1 MILATLLSASN
12 LKHSLLAIFLCW
24 FFSPFTAQAQL
35 QAGTAKIDITGPT
48 GSTMYGY
55 GSRGKNLSTGT
66 HDPLYARALVLQNGE
81 SKLAI
86 VTLDLGAFYERNKKR
101 VLAALPTDVKF
112 DQVLLIA
119 SHSHS
124 TPTNYDDFPSE
135 ADPWI
140 KQVEKKIAQAIV
152 EASQSM
158 QAASIGAGKGE
169 VREGFNRRI
178 VKANGDV
185 FMLWRN
191 IERLPTGPLDYELG
205 VISIKGEE
213 GPIATLVNFT
223 CHPVVLGP
231 DNLEYSAD
239 YPGAMARYVSG
250 QIGGEVMYL
259 PGAQGDINPFED
271 KQPVA
276 EGGFEQVERLGT
288 VIGQE
293 VVRVSKRIL
302 DFERNPVLKVR
313 QEKIPLS
320 KREDIWRE
328 EVAFQAEINSVMLG
342 DQIAFATF
350 PGEFFVEHGQSLKSR
365 SPIPYTFFVGYTND
379 ALFYFPTIQSTTEG
393 GYGAAARTQVE
404 VGAGERLVNRALI
417 NLLYMAG
424 KISP

>member
-1 MILATLLSASN
+1 
-12 LKHSLLAIFLCW
+12 
-24 FFSPFTAQAQL
+24 
-35 QAGTAKIDITGPT
+35 
-48 GSTMYGY
+48 MYGY
-55 GSRGKNLSTGT
+55 GARGSNVSTGT
-66 HDPLYARALVLQNGE
+66 HDPLYARALVLENGE
-81 SKLAI
+81 TKLAI
-86 VTLDLGAFYERNKKR
+86 VTLDLGAFYARNKKR
-101 VLAALPTDVKF
+101 VLEALPADANF

-124 TPTNYDDFPSE
+124 TPTNYDDFPTE

-140 KQVEKKIAQAIV
+140 KTAEKKIAGAIM
-152 EASQSM
+152 EASRNM
-158 QAASIGAGKGE
+158 QPASIGGGKGE

-178 VKANGDV
+178 VKANGEV
-185 FMLWRN
+185 FMMWRN
-191 IERLPTGPLDYELG
+191 EERLPTGPLDYELG
-205 VISIKGEE
+205 VISIQGDN

-239 YPGAMARYVSG
+239 YPGAMANYVSA

-271 KQPVA
+271 KQPVDQ
-276 EGGFEQVERLGT
+276 GGFEQVERLGT

-293 VVRVSKRIL
+293 VVRVSKRIV
-302 DFERNPVLKVR
+302 DVDSNPELKVR
-313 QEKIPLS
+313 QEHIPLS

-342 DQIAFATF
+342 QEIAFATF
-350 PGEFFVEHGQSLKSR
+350 PGEFFVEHGLSLKSR

-417 NLLYMAG
+417 NLLYLAG